1 MFPLRK
7 TDPHAAKRP
16 ARTAKPTG
24 EQFDAPAAFEQ
35 AQQLYPKVMAKL
47 AE

>member
-1 MFPLRK
+1 MHPLRK
-7 TDPHAAKRP
+7 TDPRAKRTT
-16 ARTAKPTG
+16 RKAKPTG
-24 EQFDAPAAFEQ
+24 ERFDAPGAAEQ